1 MRAVEALVGCL
12 LLDGWVMRRWSD
24 VVTDEMSVGAH
35 SRLK

>member
-1 MRAVEALVGCL
+1 MRAVKAVVGCL
-12 LLDGWVMRRWSD
+12 LLDGCVVTRRSD